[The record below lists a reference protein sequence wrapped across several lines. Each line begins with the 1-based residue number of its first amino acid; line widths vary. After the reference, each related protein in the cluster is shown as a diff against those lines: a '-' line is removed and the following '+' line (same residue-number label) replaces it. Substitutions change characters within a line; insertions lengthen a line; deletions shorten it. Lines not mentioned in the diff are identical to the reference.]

1 MSYKQLADV
10 YRDHAFD
17 PRIVQD
23 WFTAT
28 HVPFDDLFST
38 NAIEGRVRDSAKHG
52 GRVAVIGRSGTGKT
66 SLVHH
71 AIYAPGLAPIWMH
84 VAVEKPELIIEPIGF
99 GRLLLSAIVDNAK
112 RYLSAGDVDQSLAMA
127 GDRYQ
132 RSGTKRTK
140 KGGGGV
146 TYGFGKL
153 DAAKEVMTA
162 APDISLGVTAAMVA
176 TVLHE
181 LFEIIRSNGDVP
193 VVVVDDS
200 DRFLQVV
207 AQEPNQ
213 APDLFSPFVT
223 KVMPWLADFDC
234 AKVVAVHPSYVD
246 GQVWVKARQDGLCG
260 TEIRVPILA
269 GEEQLE
275 AILDRRLD
283 AFGIAAGLKD
293 LFAEESL
300 TRLFDIYLEHP
311 EPTIRKCLTIAN
323 AAVGVAIEQHAD
335 QVTGLHLDSAQADL
349 G

>member
-1 MSYKQLADV
+1 VSYKQLAQV
-10 YRDHAFD
+10 YREHAFD

-28 HVPFDDLFST
+28 HVPFDELFST
-38 NAIEGRVRDSAKHG
+38 DAIEGRVRDSAEHG

-71 AIYAPGLAPIWMH
+71 AVYAPGLAPIWMH
-84 VAVEKPELIIEPIGF
+84 VAVEKPELITEPLGF
-99 GRLLLSAIVDNAK
+99 GRLLLSAIVDDAK

-127 GDRYQ
+127 SARYE
-132 RSGTKRTK
+132 RSGSKRTK
-140 KGGGGV
+140 RAGGGV
-146 TYGFGKL
+146 TYGFFNA
-153 DAAKEVMTA
+153 DAAKEVVTA
-162 APDISLGVTAAMVA
+162 APDISVVVTAAMVA
-176 TVLHE
+176 TKLRD
-181 LFEIIRSNGDVP
+181 LFDIIHSNGHVP

-207 AQEPNQ
+207 APEPNQ

-246 GQVWVKARQDGLCG
+246 GQLWIKARQDGLCG

-269 GEEQLE
+269 GEGQLE

-283 AFGIAAGLKD
+283 AFGMGAELEDI
-293 LFAEESL
+293 FAEESL
-300 TRLFDIYLEHP
+300 TRLFEIYLEHP

-323 AAVGVAIEQHAD
+323 AAVGLAIEQRAD

>member
-1 MSYKQLADV
+1 VSYKQLANL
-10 YRDHAFD
+10 YREHAFD

-38 NAIEGRVRDSAKHG
+38 NAIEGRVRDSAEHG

-71 AIYAPGLAPIWMH
+71 AIHAPGLAPIWMH
-84 VAVEKPELIIEPIGF
+84 VAVEKPELITEPLGF

-112 RYLSAGDVDQSLAMA
+112 RYLSAGDVDQSLAVA
-127 GDRYQ
+127 GDRYE
-132 RSGTKRTK
+132 RSGAKRTK
-140 KGGGGV
+140 RGRAGIA
-146 TYGFGKL
+146 YGFGSV
-153 DAAKEVMTA
+153 DAAKEVMSA
-162 APDISLGVTAAMVA
+162 APDISVGVTAAMVA
-176 TVLHE
+176 TALQN
-181 LFEIIRSNGDVP
+181 LFEIIRSNGVVP

-234 AKVVAVHPSYVD
+234 AKVVAVHPTYVD
-246 GQVWVKARQDGLCG
+246 GPLWIKARQDGLCG
-260 TEIRVPILA
+260 TEIQVPILA
-269 GEEQLE
+269 GHEQLE

-283 AFGIAAGLKD
+283 AFGVTAELND

-300 TRLFDIYLEHP
+300 SHLFELYLESP

-323 AAVGVAIEQHAD
+323 AAVGVAIEQRAD
-335 QVTGLHLDSAQADL
+335 HVTGLHLDSAQADL